1 MTPRRWDDADADWL
15 GRLRRRF
22 YRLYYR
28 LKYLPFARER
38 RIQRGEPGRGFVGIQ
53 IDALAFEDLERALEA
68 GHMPFLRRLIEQ
80 DGWELRRFPA
90 GLPSATPAA
99 QAAIF
104 HGVKDRIPAFRFY
117 EKRERRVIIGS
128 QPASMQFIRDRL
140 PDRGILTGGSS
151 YVNLYD
157 GGADRASWT
166 LSDRNRQ
173 PFLTSLGGRRI
184 LLLMLVNPIR
194 VLRMLGAIVIE
205 YFREEK
211 DRLVSQLRGHST
223 HYWWY
228 LPFLHI
234 GTNVVLRE
242 LQTLSVLLDL
252 HVGVPKVYTTYNAY
266 DEFAHHFGPSSR
278 TALKSL
284 RPLDRRI
291 KEIFRLIN
299 RLPGR
304 PYDVYILSDHGQTP
318 SVPYR
323 IRYGETLGDT
333 INDAVEQGVMVLAR
347 TGEYAPPREAVEFL
361 VGELEG
367 VVSESNPAA
376 QKLGFGL
383 GRWLRRHYRV
393 FPLVAEV
400 VRPLAEHH
408 LVVTYSSSLAHVY
421 WTDPSRPLSFDEIR
435 NDPDHR
441 ALYYFLV
448 AHRGIGL
455 VLTRILDGVHAE
467 NDRGRAIL
475 TANADVEVLTGEDPL
490 DAFAPSAVERK
501 AILHLVRLENAGDLV
516 LFGAYD
522 PEEDLQVCF
531 DDQVGAHGA
540 LGGRQFWPF
549 ILSAPGLIPGRYPI
563 ADPLD
568 LHPLFARYPLR
579 EPDIDQRQDRSRGD
593 GAEPDGSGPAQAAA
607 DSARPLGR

>member
-1 MTPRRWDDADADWL
+1 
-15 GRLRRRF
+15 
-22 YRLYYR
+22 
-28 LKYLPFARER
+28 
-38 RIQRGEPGRGFVGIQ
+38 
-53 IDALAFEDLERALEA
+53 
-68 GHMPFLRRLIEQ
+68 MPFLRRLIDR

-104 HGVKDRIPAFRFY
+104 HGVKGRIPAFRFY
-117 EKRERRVIIGS
+117 EKGDRRVIIGS

-140 PDRGILTGGSS
+140 PDRGILSGGSS

-184 LLLMLVNPIR
+184 LLLLLVNPIR
-194 VLRMLGAIVIE
+194 VLRMLGAIVVE

-211 DRLVSQLRGHST
+211 DRFVSQLRGQST
-223 HYWWY
+223 YYWWY

-242 LQTLSVLLDL
+242 LQTLSVLLDIY
-252 HVGVPKVYTTYNAY
+252 VGVPRIYTTYNAY

-278 TALKSL
+278 TAYKSL
-284 RPLDRRI
+284 RALDRRI
-291 KEIFRLIN
+291 REIFKLIN
-299 RLPGR
+299 RIPGR

-333 INDAVEQGVMVLAR
+333 INDAAEQGVMVLAR

-361 VGELEG
+361 VTELEG
-367 VVSESNPAA
+367 VAA
-376 QKLGFGL
+376 TSGSTARRIGFGL

-400 VRPLAEHH
+400 VRPLREHH

-421 WTDPSRPLSFDEIR
+421 WTDPTTPSPS
-435 NDPDHR
+435 
-441 ALYYFLV
+441 
-448 AHRGIGL
+448 
-455 VLTRILDGVHAE
+455 TRSATTPS
-467 NDRGRAIL
+467 A
-475 TANADVEVLTGEDPL
+475 
-490 DAFAPSAVERK
+490 APSTTSSSRTAASASCSPACSTESTPRTT
-501 AILHLVRLENAGDLV
+501 
-516 LFGAYD
+516 GA
-522 PEEDLQVCF
+522 
-531 DDQVGAHGA
+531 
-540 LGGRQFWPF
+540 
-549 ILSAPGLIPGRYPI
+549 APSSPATPSW
-563 ADPLD
+563 
-568 LHPLFARYPLR
+568 
-579 EPDIDQRQDRSRGD
+579 RS
-593 GAEPDGSGPAQAAA
+593 
-607 DSARPLGR
+607 

>member
-1 MTPRRWDDADADWL
+1 MRRRWDDIEVGWL
-15 GRLRRRF
+15 TRLRHRF
-22 YRLYYR
+22 YLAYYR
-28 LKYLPFARER
+28 LKYLPFDAER
-38 RIQRGEPGRGFVGIQ
+38 RTRGEPAGRGFVGIQ
-53 IDALAFEDLERALEA
+53 IDALAFEDLQRAIEG
-68 GHMPFLRRLIEQ
+68 GHMPFLRRLVQ
-80 DGWELRRFPA
+80 RDGWELRKFAA

-104 HGVKDRIPAFRFY
+104 HGTKARIPAFRFY
-117 EKRERRVIIGS
+117 EKRDRRVIIGS
-128 QPASMQFIRDRL
+128 QPSSMQFIRDRL

-184 LLLMLVNPIR
+184 LLLLLLHPLR
-194 VLRMLGAIVIE
+194 VLRMMAVSVLE

-211 DRLVSQLRGHST
+211 DRLISQFRGQST
-223 HYWWY
+223 YYWWY

-242 LQTLSVLLDL
+242 LQTLSVLLDIY
-252 HVGVPKVYTTYNAY
+252 VGVPKIYTTYNAY

-278 TALKSL
+278 TAYKSL
-284 RPLDRRI
+284 RALDRRI
-291 KEIFRLIN
+291 KEIFRLVN
-299 RLPGR
+299 RVPGR
-304 PYDVYILSDHGQTP
+304 SYDIYILSDHGQTP

-333 INDAVEQGVMVLAR
+333 INLAVEQGVMALAQ
-347 TGEYAPPREAVEFL
+347 TGQYAPAPDAFEFL
-361 VGELEG
+361 VGELEE
-367 VVSESNPAA
+367 VASTSSAPTRKA
-376 QKLGFGL
+376 GFSL
-383 GRWLRRHYRV
+383 ARWLRRYYGI

-400 VRPLAEHH
+400 VRPLEEHD

-421 WTDPSRPLSFDEIR
+421 WTDPPRAIHFDEIR
-435 NDPDHR
+435 HDPQRR

-448 AHRGIGL
+448 AHRGIGV
-455 VLTRILDGVHAE
+455 VLTRMLDGVHAE
-467 NDRGRAIL
+467 SDRGRALISSDGEMEL
-475 TANADVEVLTGEDPL
+475 LSGEDPL
-490 DAFAPSAVERK
+490 EVYAPGELERK
-501 AILHLVRLENAGDLV
+501 AILHLVRLRNAGDMV

-522 PEEDLQVCF
+522 PDRDLQVCF

-549 ILSAPGLIPGRYPI
+549 FLSAPGLVPERYPI
-563 ADPLD
+563 RDPLD
-568 LHPLFARYPLR
+568 LHPLFARYPL
-579 EPDIDQRQDRSRGD
+579 PASDAPANADRSRGD
-593 GAEPDGSGPAQAAA
+593 QAN
-607 DSARPLGR
+607 L